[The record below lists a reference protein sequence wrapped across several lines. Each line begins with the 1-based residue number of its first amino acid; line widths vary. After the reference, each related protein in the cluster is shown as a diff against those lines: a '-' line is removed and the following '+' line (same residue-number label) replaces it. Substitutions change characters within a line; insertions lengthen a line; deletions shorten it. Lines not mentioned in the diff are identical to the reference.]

1 LSKKERTTAPET
13 EMQVLRPGERSNYEG
28 KPVANNLL
36 LSIPDEEFNGVRP
49 DLEYVELP

>member
-1 LSKKERTTAPET
+1 
-13 EMQVLRPGERSNYEG
+13 MQVLRPGERSNYEG